1 MGKRVYADR
10 FQVNYC
16 PFSLAERTNE
26 DGAWHETEAEIAR
39 GLAWGEEKARLLKW
53 VRYQM
58 RRRLTDKQRRCIEL
72 HYFRGLSFT
81 EIQAQTGISGPSACR
96 IVQRGIERLRV
107 AARVDPPQPAP
118 RLGNLGIGVAVPV
131 RRRLRRVR

>member
-1 MGKRVYADR
+1 MEKRAYADR

-26 DGAWHETEAEIAR
+26 DGAWHESEGEIAR
-39 GLAWGEEKARLLKW
+39 GLAWGEEKKRLLKW

-96 IVQRGIERLRV
+96 IVQRGIARLRV
-107 AARVDPPQPAP
+107 AARVDPPRPAP
-118 RLGNLGIGVAVPV
+118 RLGALGIGDVVVV
-131 RRRLRRVR
+131 RRRSCRVR